1 MAKFELQRAALERQL
16 QAAVERAAGFSG
28 QLARAG
34 NAASEVKRMLKNAQT
49 VSEHSTSDMRD
60 AVDAAVGA
68 IGALRTAHESLT
80 TRLAEEGV
88 SGPEAA
94 EKRGATSPTHQ
105 MPQHPNER
113 PTLAR
118 QITNVREGLEACR
131 KHLKAAEG
139 IFSRS
144 RAEIQA
150 AANGVSAA
158 VKLSRKS

>member
-1 MAKFELQRAALERQL
+1 MSAPNLPGSGH
-16 QAAVERAAGFSG
+16 AVATTGS
-28 QLARAG
+28 
-34 NAASEVKRMLKNAQT
+34 SEILCF
-49 VSEHSTSDMRD
+49 
-60 AVDAAVGA
+60 G
-68 IGALRTAHESLT
+68 G
-80 TRLAEEGV
+80 LAE
-88 SGPEAA
+88 
-94 EKRGATSPTHQ
+94 PTA
-105 MPQHPNER
+105 ER

-118 QITNVREGLEACR
+118 QITNVREGVEACR